1 MAKYPIRLKQV
12 TYDAGKPAVRVSGSQ
27 VTLFF
32 FYCPLQPS
40 FRTEP
45 IRADG

>member
-32 FYCPLQPS
+32 FLLSLATQFS
-40 FRTEP
+40 
-45 IRADG
+45 D